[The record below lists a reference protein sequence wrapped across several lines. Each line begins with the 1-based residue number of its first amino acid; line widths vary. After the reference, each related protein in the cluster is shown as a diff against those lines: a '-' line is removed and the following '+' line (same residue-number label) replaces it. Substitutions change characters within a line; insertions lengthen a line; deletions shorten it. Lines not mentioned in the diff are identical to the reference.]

1 MEYYLT
7 DAEGSMKGIIS
18 YNIEVL
24 REIVDKR
31 FKEGGINGLNQK
43 DVDELVNSYGIV
55 IKCECSQVWDK
66 IVRGEYSEPEHA
78 LSWRDDVNANI
89 LITSVNVKRD
99 LQYEE
104 YDTLMHAQQLI
115 IDLING
121 CGRGVYKH
129 IEIEHNLFNDDGE
142 LTYKHNLQRVAG
154 DNAEIYDAFGKYN
167 SNTKTPELIVV
178 TRERNADIS
187 KLIKTK

>member
-7 DAEGSMKGIIS
+7 DAERSMKGIIS

-31 FKEGGINGLNQK
+31 FKEGGINELNQK

-66 IVRGEYSEPEHA
+66 IVRGEYSEPKHT
-78 LSWRDDVNANI
+78 LSWRDDVNTNV
-89 LITSVNVKRD
+89 LITSMDVVRD
-99 LQYEE
+99 LQYED
-104 YDTLMHAQQLI
+104 YDTLIHAQQLI
-115 IDLING
+115 IDIISG
-121 CGRGVYKH
+121 CGRGVYRH
-129 IEIEHNLFNDDGE
+129 IEIEHNLFNEDGD
-142 LTYKHNLQRVAG
+142 LSYKQNLQRVSG
-154 DNAEIYDAFGKYN
+154 DNAEIYDAFGSYN
-167 SNTKTPELIVV
+167 SETKTPELIVV